1 MGTMFPRMTDREL
14 VTLTAALLA
23 ARRRRFDP
31 DTAVAEAFRLWYLT
45 GGVAPTQP
53 EETAADHVRNAL
65 QIFAA
70 TEGLTLDAPDL
81 AAVRRRLMQALAA
94 LEPPQGGTR

>member
-1 MGTMFPRMTDREL
+1 MTDREL

-31 DTAVAEAFRLWYLT
+31 DVAVAEAFRLWYLT
-45 GGVAPTQP
+45 GGVAP
-53 EETAADHVRNAL
+53 TAADHVRNAL

-70 TEGLTLDAPDL
+70 TEGLTLDAPEL

-94 LEPPQGGTR
+94 LEGA